1 VIGGTEG
8 VRQPIETVPKDGNAV
23 ILEDHVSGS
32 YELAHWSAQDSAW
45 VKENGGHCEIAPT
58 YWHAINSAKHLEEK
72 ENFEPASQTGSGFPA
87 SPDIAPLQMI
97 ACSDAPSVTVLDE
110 EIARAADEVP
120 KKRRIATWCGVAM
133 VVASLTCMYFRAD
146 FAAYVARH
154 TDHIGETTD
163 RQIPTL
169 TTAHPRAV
177 NVVSD
182 DTAPQAQTV
191 GVNLPARI
199 TQVAPVAPSQ
209 SSDNYE
215 RTKALEEELRASRE
229 ALAEAQESKLRS
241 MQAAQD
247 ASSALQQSL
256 DKIAI
261 LETKLE
267 LAHRHIE
274 QGVPSPQRPGRI
286 SRRKAGSISQPG
298 FFGLFNSASNRTAHR
313 PSARIR

>member
-1 VIGGTEG
+1 VIGGIEG
-8 VRQPIETVPKDGNAV
+8 VRQTIESVPKDGNAV

-32 YELAHWSAQDSAW
+32 YELAHWSAQESAW

-97 ACSDAPSVTVLDE
+97 ACSDAPSVMGLNE

-120 KKRRIATWCGVAM
+120 KKRRIATWCGIAM
-133 VVASLTCMYFRAD
+133 VAASLTCMYFRAD

-154 TDHIGETTD
+154 TDHIGENT
-163 RQIPTL
+163 QIPTL

-199 TQVAPVAPSQ
+199 TQVAPMMPSQ
-209 SSDNYE
+209 SSENYE
-215 RTKALEEELRASRE
+215 RTNALEKELRASRE

-267 LAHRHIE
+267 LARRHIE
-274 QGVPSPQRPGRI
+274 QGVPSPQRSGRI
-286 SRRKAGSISQPG
+286 SRRKAAAPSQPG

-313 PSARIR
+313 RSAHIR